1 MSLITLKLAIKKQM
15 SNYIAFHKPYG
26 VLSQFTGEEGQ
37 KTLADYGLPK
47 NVYAAGRLDKDSE
60 GLLILSDDGR
70 FIKKLL
76 DPENAHERVYWVQVE
91 GNPDDKI
98 LALLA
103 KGVLIRKYKTKPCRV
118 TRLTPQPE
126 LAPRDPPIRVRKNI
140 PTTWIEITLTEGKNR
155 QVRRMTAAVGL
166 PTLRLI
172 RQRVGKFCL
181 DGLPQG
187 DWQATDETAIV
198 P

>member
-1 MSLITLKLAIKKQM
+1 MSK
-15 SNYIAFHKPYG
+15 YIAFHKPYG

-37 KTLADYGLPK
+37 KTLAEFGLPK

-76 DPENAHERVYWVQVE
+76 DPDNAHERVYWVQID
-91 GNPDDKI
+91 GNPDDKQ
-98 LALLA
+98 LTQLA
-103 KGVLIRKYKTKPCRV
+103 KGVLIRKYRTKPCRV
-118 TRLTPQPE
+118 TRLAPQPD
-126 LAPRDPPIRVRKNI
+126 LLPRDPPIRVRKNI

-172 RQRVGKFCL
+172 RQRIGNLQLQFL
-181 DGLPQG
+181 AEGE
-187 DWQATDETAIV
+187 WQEIDKSAIV
-198 P
+198 PTGEKGS

>member
-1 MSLITLKLAIKKQM
+1 M

-26 VLSQFTGEEGQ
+26 VLSQFTGEAGQ
-37 KTLADYGLPK
+37 KTLAEFGLPK

-76 DPENAHERVYWVQVE
+76 DPDNAHERVYWVQVE
-91 GNPDDKI
+91 GIPDDQT
-98 LALLA
+98 LAQLA
-103 KGVLIRKYKTKPCRV
+103 KGVLIRNYKTKPCHV
-118 TRLTPQPE
+118 TRLVPQPE
-126 LAPRDPPIRVRKNI
+126 LAPRVPPIRVRKNI
-140 PTTWIEITLTEGKNR
+140 PTSWIEITLTEGKNR

-172 RQRVGKFCL
+172 RQRVGKFRL
-181 DGLPQG
+181 RNLPQG
-187 DWQATDETAIV
+187 KWQATEKAAIT